1 MRIALAL
8 ILFIC
13 SCFSG
18 LAEAAL
24 PEVTDAASFAE
35 ACTALDDE
43 EGFSTC
49 AFSDLPTA
57 VVLDDER
64 FAQLLAD
71 GTGVVLIASPEDNW
85 TRLLAPVLFDVMAEN
100 SAALQLYLPNDNAV
114 TSELLQ
120 RLRSEGTSLTGSKPL
135 AEALAADDTTPY
147 GCALFLKEGQVVGY
161 HVGTLKAHEQPP
173 QALEASEADA
183 IADMLQFQL
192 DKLLSAGCNVGC

>member
-8 ILFIC
+8 ILLIC

-35 ACTALDDE
+35 ACTALNGE
-43 EGFSTC
+43 ESFSSC

-57 VVLDDER
+57 VVLDDDR
-64 FAQLLAD
+64 FTQLLAE

-100 SAALQLYLPNDNAV
+100 GAALQLYLPDDNAG
-114 TSELLQ
+114 TTKLLQ
-120 RLRSEGTSLTGSKPL
+120 RLLNEGTSLTGCRPL
-135 AEALAADDTTPY
+135 AEAIAAEDAIPF
-147 GCALFLKEGQVVGY
+147 GCALFLKEGQAVGY

-173 QALEASEADA
+173 QMLEASEADA

-192 DKLLSAGCNVGC
+192 DKLLSAGCDVGC